1 MICTA
6 CRKEAP
12 KFANYCPA
20 CGAAVEVV
28 VVGRTGPLRL
38 PNDKNK
44 TPAYDLAEMKVWLGA
59 VGYEV
64 TPTDRRTLVVEEDH
78 LFLNVTV
85 AEGYEEVGAVTVA
98 FCAPIAVQP
107 LLDPETLE
115 MLLRLND
122 EVAYGSYRLTEVGD
136 VEFSYFWT
144 VPKVDRR
151 SFLWVTAVIL
161 ETLHEHLNEELAA
174 LRSD

>member
-1 MICTA
+1 MVCAA

-12 KFANYCPA
+12 EFANYCPA

-28 VVGRTGPLRL
+28 VVGKTGPLRL
-38 PNDKNK
+38 PGKQK
-44 TPAYDLAEMKVWLGA
+44 ARAYDLAEMKVWLGT

-64 TPTDRRTLVVEEDH
+64 TPTDRRTLVVEEGDV
-78 LFLNVTV
+78 FVTITV
-85 AEGYEEVGAVTVA
+85 TEGYEEVGAVTVA
-98 FCAPIAVQP
+98 FSAPIAAEP
-107 LLDPETLE
+107 SLDPGTLE

-161 ETLHEHLNEELAA
+161 ETLNEHLNNELEG
-174 LRSD
+174 LRAF